1 MKTPAALAREALGG
15 LRARPWARWLD
26 RPWMDAS
33 WILPGP
39 ANRWSLRVFSIRT
52 LVATRFQEDNERL
65 ISEILRHR
73 ASSFL
78 STDYIF

>member
-1 MKTPAALAREALGG
+1 MY
-15 LRARPWARWLD
+15 
-26 RPWMDAS
+26 DA
-33 WILPGP
+33 
-39 ANRWSLRVFSIRT
+39 LRVFSIRT
-52 LVATRFQEDNERL
+52 LVATKFQEDNKRL